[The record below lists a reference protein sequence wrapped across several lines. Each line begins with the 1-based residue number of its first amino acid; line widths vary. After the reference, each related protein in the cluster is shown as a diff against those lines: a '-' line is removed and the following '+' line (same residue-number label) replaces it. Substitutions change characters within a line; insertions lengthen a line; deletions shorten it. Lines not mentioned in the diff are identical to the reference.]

1 MNIEN
6 DKLKRHNS
14 FSQNCISS
22 FSLLFTN
29 MKESKRLLETYNDFI
44 KKYLEAINSYYIE
57 LTELNCH
64 FLDGNY
70 KSSVIDTPIFYLGK
84 SIKNAVQK
92 QINNLF
98 LILDSRVF
106 IDFSKAVSEFS
117 QILEE
122 SSNLIQSQSKSEN
135 IEPIANSLMTSY
147 KDFENKIID
156 EYIGEK
162 YNKHIPDLDKEPL
175 NVNIDSICFL
185 ERTFL
190 QFEEGQKKNF
200 FNDLKTAEKKIVGVF
215 VQMKKIVEKVIEMLD
230 TNYNEFL
237 NVLKD
242 MKDEFVNSNIGEIA
256 DGTEE
261 LKFKK
266 IDYSEAFKYIIKI
279 IDNPKIKVESS
290 DKIDDTQKKGEKE
303 KNQDKQ
309 IKDDKDKT
317 KDKTNKLDNKSTP
330 IQSEEDN
337 VLTLTEEDVYN
348 IVKKIYDY
356 DFKLLNKSDYNLE
369 IEREKIKWKQ

>member
-1 MNIEN
+1 M
-6 DKLKRHNS
+6 
-14 FSQNCISS
+14 
-22 FSLLFTN
+22 
-29 MKESKRLLETYNDFI
+29 
-44 KKYLEAINSYYIE
+44 
-57 LTELNCH
+57 NCH

-242 MKDEFVNSNIGEIA
+242 MKDEFVNSNIDKIA
-256 DGTEE
+256 DGKEE
-261 LKFKK
+261 
-266 IDYSEAFKYIIKI
+266 
-279 IDNPKIKVESS
+279 
-290 DKIDDTQKKGEKE
+290 
-303 KNQDKQ
+303 
-309 IKDDKDKT
+309 
-317 KDKTNKLDNKSTP
+317 
-330 IQSEEDN
+330 
-337 VLTLTEEDVYN
+337 
-348 IVKKIYDY
+348 
-356 DFKLLNKSDYNLE
+356 
-369 IEREKIKWKQ
+369 